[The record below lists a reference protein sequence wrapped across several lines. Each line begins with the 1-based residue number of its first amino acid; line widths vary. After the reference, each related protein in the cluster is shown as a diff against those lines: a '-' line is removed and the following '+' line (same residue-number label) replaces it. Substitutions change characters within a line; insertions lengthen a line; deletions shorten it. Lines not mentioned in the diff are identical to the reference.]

1 MEGKAPGKQMG
12 GGVGG
17 EGMLVWS
24 PLKLATAALKE
35 RCPSQNAGP
44 HSPQTIP
51 RYPRLGLN
59 FEFQLLLW
67 RGETEEKLL
76 VIQEPTG
83 GNGGVR
89 KRELGLQ
96 AGAPE

>member
-1 MEGKAPGKQMG
+1 MEGKAPGKQTG

-17 EGMLVWS
+17 GVLVWS

-35 RCPSQNAGP
+35 RCPPQNAGP

-51 RYPRLGLN
+51 PYPRLGLN
-59 FEFQLLLW
+59 SELQLLLW
-67 RGETEEKLL
+67 QGETEEKLL

-89 KRELGLQ
+89 QRELGLQ

>member
-1 MEGKAPGKQMG
+1 MEGKAPGKQTG

-17 EGMLVWS
+17 EVVFAWS

-51 RYPRLGLN
+51 QYPHLGLSSK
-59 FEFQLLLW
+59 FQLLLW
-67 RGETEEKLL
+67 QGETEEQLL